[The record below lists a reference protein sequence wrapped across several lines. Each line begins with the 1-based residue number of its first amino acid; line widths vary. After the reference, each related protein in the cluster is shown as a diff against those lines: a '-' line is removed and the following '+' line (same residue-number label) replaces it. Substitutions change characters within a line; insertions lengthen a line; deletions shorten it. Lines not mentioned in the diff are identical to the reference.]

1 MRAIKETLSEIS
13 KNFIQLADMSSTEID
28 KASNLIIDS
37 LSNGGKIMF
46 CGNGG
51 SAADAQHLSAELVGR
66 YMKNRKPLA
75 SIALST
81 DTSVITAIS
90 NDFSFNDIFSR
101 QVESIGNEGDILYAI
116 STSSKSKNVIAALVK
131 ARSLNI
137 KTIGITGNIDTGFK
151 GLCDIVI
158 CTPAS
163 RPDRI
168 QEMHIAIGQIICEIL
183 ESELC

>member
-1 MRAIKETLSEIS
+1 MKSIKATLKEIS
-13 KNFIQLADMSSTEID
+13 DNFSNLAEKSIPQIEE
-28 KASNLIIDS
+28 ASNLIIKS
-37 LSNGGKIMF
+37 LKNNKKIMF

-66 YMKNRKPLA
+66 YMKDRKPIA
-75 SIALST
+75 SVALTT
-81 DTSVITAIS
+81 DSSVITAIS

-101 QVESIGNEGDILYAI
+101 QVESIGNEGDVLYAI
-116 STSSKSKNVIAALVK
+116 STSGKSKNIIAALKVAK
-131 ARSLNI
+131 NLKI
-137 KTIGITGNIDTGFK
+137 KTIGITGIDDNGFK
-151 GLCDIVI
+151 GLCDIIINV
-158 CTPAS
+158 PAS